1 MTMARYSGVVQD
13 QAGNIITNA
22 KIEVRRETPGAP
34 LAALKDGPDGL
45 VALTNPF
52 NAESDGTFFFHV
64 VGGFYKIRAYTG
76 ASSSPT
82 FEQIIRYEGI
92 GELQG
97 YDLDAVL
104 IGKRQQ
110 VRVATTANITI
121 ATALNNGDTLDGVTL
136 ATSDLVLVKN
146 QTAKAENGVYVV
158 GVSPARSAEFD
169 TYNEHAG
176 AMIAVVAGTQGGS
189 VWFCTANAGGI
200 LDTTAIDF
208 TELAATAG
216 PPGADGE
223 QGPPGPATIAIGTVT
238 TVAAG
243 EDATVTNSGTT
254 EDVILDF
261 EIPEGEQGPA
271 GGVVSVVAGTN
282 IAVDNTDPENPVV
295 SATGIAAKAPLDSPG
310 LTGVPTTPTAAPGT
324 NTTQIASTGFVK
336 AAIDAVLGGVA
347 SAFDTLSEIAT
358 DLAAKA
364 PLASPGLTGVPTTPT
379 AAPGTNTTQI
389 ASTGFVK
396 AAIDAVLGGVASAF
410 DTLSEIATDLGLK
423 ALKATTITAGAGLT
437 GGGDLSTSRS
447 LAIDPATQAEQEAA
461 SITTKAVTPGR
472 QHFHPGMA
480 KAWAVFN
487 GSGTPAVIAG
497 YNVASIT
504 DNGVGDWTIVFND
517 VMSNTNYCVLANA
530 EEVSPADTMYP
541 MNVFVRAGGKATG
554 SVRVV
559 ALNLGAAKADY
570 PAIFV
575 AVFGDM

>member
-358 DLAAKA
+358 DL
-364 PLASPGLTGVPTTPT
+364 
-379 AAPGTNTTQI
+379 
-389 ASTGFVK
+389 
-396 AAIDAVLGGVASAF
+396 
-410 DTLSEIATDLGLK
+410 GLK

>member
-1 MTMARYSGVVQD
+1 
-13 QAGNIITNA
+13 
-22 KIEVRRETPGAP
+22 
-34 LAALKDGPDGL
+34 
-45 VALTNPF
+45 
-52 NAESDGTFFFHV
+52 
-64 VGGFYKIRAYTG
+64 
-76 ASSSPT
+76 
-82 FEQIIRYEGI
+82 
-92 GELQG
+92 
-97 YDLDAVL
+97 
-104 IGKRQQ
+104 
-110 VRVATTANITI
+110 
-121 ATALNNGDTLDGVTL
+121 
-136 ATSDLVLVKN
+136 VLVKN

-176 AMIAVVAGTQGGS
+176 AMIAVVEGTAGAGS

-282 IAVDNTDPENPVV
+282 ITVDNTDPENPVV
-295 SATGIAAKAPLDSPG
+295 SATGGGIESIVAGMNITVDDTDPANPVVSATAGLD
-310 LTGVPTTPTAAPGT
+310 
-324 NTTQIASTGFVK
+324 
-336 AAIDAVLGGVA
+336 
-347 SAFDTLSEIAT
+347 
-358 DLAAKA
+358 
-364 PLASPGLTGVPTTPT
+364 SPGLTGVPTTPT

-504 DNGVGDWTIVFND
+504 DNGVGDWTIVFNA

-541 MNVFVRAGGKATG
+541 MSVYVRAGGKATG

-559 ALNLGAAKADY
+559 ALNLGGAKADY
-570 PAIFV
+570 PVIFV